1 MTDRLADTR
10 VPIHQPIAARW
21 SPRAFDPEATL
32 DGEQLTAILEAAR
45 WAATWGGRQ
54 PVRFVVGVRGDETFE
69 ALVGTLK
76 RGNSYATA
84 ASALLLV
91 CADEGPDE
99 NTALYAGVDAGAAIA
114 NASVEAVARGL
125 VVHPM
130 AGFDAD
136 AARAAFDV
144 PDEVRPVAVL
154 AVGTLGD
161 YSTADPAIVER
172 DSAPR
177 RRMPLEEVAFAG
189 RWGTAFTAGTSAA
202 VP

>member
-1 MTDRLADTR
+1 MLE
-10 VPIHQPIAARW
+10 PLAARW
-21 SPRAFDPEATL
+21 SARAFDPRATL
-32 DGEQLTAILEAAR
+32 TAEQLTAVLEAAR

-54 PVRFVVGVRGDETFE
+54 PVRFVVGVRGDQTFDG
-69 ALVGTLK
+69 LVATLK

-91 CADEGPDE
+91 CADEGPDD
-99 NTALYAGVDAGAAIA
+99 NTAAYSLVDAGAAIA

-125 VVHPM
+125 VAHPM

-144 PDEVRPVAVL
+144 PADVRPVAVL

-172 DSAPR
+172 DSKPR
-177 RRMPLEEVAFAG
+177 ERLPLEQVAFAS
-189 RWGTAFTAGTSAA
+189 RWGTPFTVDRSSTDL
-202 VP
+202 